1 MKKPLRLLAW
11 LLALVLLAA
20 LGAWLVLGLGTAR
33 QREKIAA
40 LESLEARLTAE
51 RVPLRFMVLSRAS
64 DEISARVKLYDLD
77 GRELAAFERSF
88 RGGELFFDFVV
99 APLGEDWL
107 AFPRR
112 VFTELTPAQ
121 AGVSL
126 LGYYEREGFPG
137 VFGSETMGKAE
148 REAVKE
154 LYREALRAAGGSE
167 PGSEG
172 GTGGASGEGAAAGRR
187 AGGSEAARLAGRSF
201 GSAVHEV
208 STLSRFDV
216 GVVYKI
222 VCRSKGGIEIMED

>member
-1 MKKPLRLLAW
+1 MKKTRRFLLSLLAIAI
-11 LLALVLLAA
+11 LAS
-20 LGAWLVLGLGTAR
+20 LGAWLLLGLGTAR
-33 QREKIAA
+33 QRERLAA

-51 RVPLRFMVLSRAS
+51 RVPLRFMILSRAS

-77 GRELAAFERSF
+77 GKEIAAFERSF

-99 APLGEDWL
+99 APLGDGWL

-137 VFGSETMGKAE
+137 VFGSEGMGRPE
-148 REAVKE
+148 REAVSE
-154 LYREALRAAGGSE
+154 LYREALKAAGGLE
-167 PGSEG
+167 
-172 GTGGASGEGAAAGRR
+172 SGEVDAREAAAPRP
-187 AGGSEAARLAGRSF
+187 AGEAAKAASRSF

-208 STLSRFDV
+208 SSLSRFDA

-222 VCRSKGGIEIMED
+222 VCRAKGGIEIMED